1 MLMLALVPTARA
13 GDVPSIV
20 QQPENSMLQ
29 AGCTLQLSCVVT
41 GTPPISYI
49 WRRDQVFLSDQTNST
64 LVITNAEP
72 TDSGRYLLA
81 ASNDYGITQSAPAQV
96 VVDTLPPCYY
106 PPTWVA
112 LYSNP
117 EVVTNEY
124 GRLPWDAA
132 VDMAVDKQGNVII
145 GGNSIN
151 FDGSG
156 NFFYLT
162 AKYDPNGGLAW
173 VRNHYGDGG
182 NQAAVEAVTA
192 DDSGNVYV
200 TGYSYTLRSPMG
212 GDNDCVTIKYDSNG
226 NQLWLARYDSPG
238 NGHDRGLDVEVDG
251 LGNCYVTGVSATIK
265 YDANGNEQWV
275 IPCRGDDLKLSP
287 TGDSLYVASKPG
299 PSMYPGCGLQKYGTN
314 GETLWV
320 KGMPATDYW
329 EGNGF
334 LTVDGAGNAYV
345 TGRNGTSPWITEQA
359 ETTKF
364 GPDGQQLWSVIYEG
378 PCARARVKW
387 LTVDKSGAVYIVGST
402 SVSSAPPD
410 SDAFVVKYDAGGNKV
425 WERLFDGPA
434 HTEDSARNVAV
445 DDQGHLFVTVCS
457 STSYNSVGYGMILKY
472 DPNGNLLWSS
482 LLASAGPFSYQYA
495 YVALA
500 VDGAGN
506 VYAAAGANSQGAM
519 TVKFDQHE
527 PRLGAHGLF
536 GGAFLGCLASEMGS
550 VYTVKTSDDLRT
562 WTPVETVTNIN
573 GLIPFHDFKA
583 SESAHRFYRAEG
595 L

>member
-1 MLMLALVPTARA
+1 MLALAATARA
-13 GDVPSIV
+13 GDAPGIV

-29 AGCTLQLSCVVT
+29 VGSTLQLSCVVT

-49 WRRDQVFLSDQTNST
+49 WRRDQVFLSDQTNAT
-64 LVITNAEP
+64 LVITNAQQP
-72 TDSGRYLLA
+72 DSGRYLLA
-81 ASNDYGITQSAPAQV
+81 AANDYGITQSAPAQV

-112 LYSNP
+112 LYSNS
-117 EVVTNEY
+117 EVVTNAY

-132 VDMAVDKQGNVII
+132 VDMAVDKRGNVII
-145 GGNSIN
+145 GGFSIN
-151 FDGSG
+151 FDSPGDR
-156 NFFYLT
+156 FYLT

-182 NQAAVEAVTA
+182 NQAAVEAVTV

-200 TGYSYTLRSPMG
+200 TGYSYALRPPME
-212 GDNDCVTIKYDSNG
+212 GDNDCVTIKYDCNG
-226 NQLWLARYDSPG
+226 NQLWLARFNSPG

-251 LGNCYVTGVSATIK
+251 VGNCYVTGVSATIK
-265 YDANGNEQWV
+265 YDANGDEQWV
-275 IPCRGDDLKLSP
+275 VPCSGEALKLSP
-287 TGDSLYVASKPG
+287 TGDSLYVASKSG
-299 PSMYPGCGLQKYGTN
+299 PCSGLQKYATN

-320 KGMPATDYW
+320 KGMPATYYW
-329 EGNGF
+329 GKGF
-334 LTVDGAGNAYV
+334 LTVDGEGNAYV
-345 TGRNGTSPWITEQA
+345 TGHNGTSPWITEQA

-364 GPDGQQLWSVIYEG
+364 GPDGQQLWSVLYEG
-378 PCARARVKW
+378 QCARARVEW

-402 SVSSAPPD
+402 SVPSTPPG
-410 SDAFVVKYDAGGNKV
+410 SDAFVVKYDAAGNKV
-425 WERLFDGPA
+425 WEALFDGPA
-434 HTEDSARNVAV
+434 HIEDTASNVAV
-445 DDQGHLFVTVCS
+445 DDQGHLLVTVCS
-457 STSYNSVGYGMILKY
+457 STSDNSVGYGMILKY
-472 DPNGNLLWSS
+472 DLNGNLLWSS
-482 LLASAGPFSYQYA
+482 LLANAGPFSSQGG
-495 YVALA
+495 YVTLA

-506 VYAAAGANSQGAM
+506 VYAAAGANSQSAW
-519 TVKFDQHE
+519 TVKLEQHE

-536 GGAFLGCLASEMGS
+536 GGAFLGCLASEMGG
-550 VYTVKTSDDLRT
+550 VYTVKASDDLRT